1 MTQNISQLQNI
12 FSYLQQS
19 GIGASATSSTD
30 NYMNTIWSSI
40 QSIEG
45 VANGNDQQKAAGI
58 QNILN
63 TVMSLIESAVGAT
76 NESRRASDEV
86 SHNGRDAG
94 SVSSEATEVEQQ
106 MVAQIEAIQAEL
118 QGHID
123 VITTATANIEGKQ
136 ENLNAQLKAL
146 QSIQEQ
152 IQQKQEA
159 LEQLDKSSPDY
170 KKQAATILND
180 IKGLAGLVPAITS
193 TITGIQEEFNAES
206 QNVANAYSAIEVLKG
221 NAVEVQQNGQDQIIA
236 LSSKA
241 MQEVQDNASS
251 QVTAVSENTPAAQ
264 AAQKAGEAAS
274 TNMFTASKA
283 PQLFQVSVD
292 QKAASTTRIS
302 GSTNNLQTLQQGIGR
317 LNSSNEALTGF
328 DGNLQAQ
335 LSAFDTA
342 IGAWDKAIDPMI
354 RSIGSVD
361 YEEITSSSEEIVTVV
376 DQYLES
382 LETQENE
389 KVLGAFGF
397 KLPELGVKKEK

>member
-1 MTQNISQLQNI
+1 
-12 FSYLQQS
+12 
-19 GIGASATSSTD
+19 
-30 NYMNTIWSSI
+30 
-40 QSIEG
+40 
-45 VANGNDQQKAAGI
+45 
-58 QNILN
+58 
-63 TVMSLIESAVGAT
+63 
-76 NESRRASDEV
+76 
-86 SHNGRDAG
+86 
-94 SVSSEATEVEQQ
+94 
-106 MVAQIEAIQAEL
+106 
-118 QGHID
+118 
-123 VITTATANIEGKQ
+123 
-136 ENLNAQLKAL
+136 
-146 QSIQEQ
+146 
-152 IQQKQEA
+152 
-159 LEQLDKSSPDY
+159 
-170 KKQAATILND
+170 
-180 IKGLAGLVPAITS
+180 
-193 TITGIQEEFNAES
+193 
-206 QNVANAYSAIEVLKG
+206 
-221 NAVEVQQNGQDQIIA
+221 
-236 LSSKA
+236 

-342 IGAWDKAIDPMI
+342 IGAWDNAIDPMI